1 MYLRKTPGRRTAV
14 LPDGS
19 ILTLADLP
27 DANTRWVA
35 RRKATV
41 VRAIQH
47 GLLARED
54 ALERYGLTGEEL
66 DGWMKAVEGPGI
78 DALKVTSLQ
87 RYRPSSSGFTA
98 GDHSR

>member
-14 LPDGS
+14 LPDGT
-19 ILTLADLP
+19 ILTPADLP

-41 VRAIQH
+41 VRAIQY
-47 GLLARED
+47 GLLARDD
-54 ALERYGLTGEEL
+54 AMNRYGLTGEEL
-66 DGWMKAVEGPGI
+66 DSWTRAVEGPGI

-87 RYRPSSSGFTA
+87 RYRESPSGFTA

>member
-1 MYLRKTPGRRTAV
+1 MYLRKTPGRRTAT

-41 VRAIQH
+41 VQAIQH
-47 GLLARED
+47 GLLRRED

-66 DGWMKAVEGPGI
+66 DSWMKAVEGPGL
-78 DALKVTSLQ
+78 DALKVTSLK
-87 RYRPSSSGFTA
+87 RYRQPMSGFTA
-98 GDHSR
+98 EDHSR